1 MLIYRDWRCLTC
13 SKESAFEIWNLRSEK
28 SSDLL
33 IQHHSGTAKKI
44 NRISKTL
51 FEFILFQMTKTKAK
65 TCKLISFLAVCFIPE
80 VIFKLDLAGLFSEGV
95 TRRCS
100 VKKVFLKFLQNSKE
114 NTCAQSLF
122 VPGLRPAT
130 LFKKRLWH
138 SCFPANFVKFL
149 RTLFLN

>member
-1 MLIYRDWRCLTC
+1 MLVYRDGQYLTC
-13 SKESAFEIWNLRSEK
+13 SKESAFEIWNLRNEK

-33 IQHHSGTAKKI
+33 IQHRSGTAKKI
-44 NRISKTL
+44 NRISKAQ

-65 TCKLISFLAVCFIPE
+65 TCKLISFLAVCFILE
-80 VIFKLDLAGLFSEGV
+80 VIFKLDLTRPFSGAV
-95 TRRCS
+95 ARRCS
-100 VKKVFLKFLQNSKE
+100 VKNVFLKFLQNSKE

-149 RTLFLN
+149 RKLFLN